1 MAAQNVAQ
9 KVLFMYCIYFLW
21 PNMKS
26 CSSALWLCFCGK
38 SWAKRKLRACI
49 NCFCVLSVCLSCWW
63 ERWTAARC
71 CRWLPVWE
79 EQGECVSVGSRV
91 WLPESGV
98 LWLESLLWRSRPPL
112 KYDWFM
118 TQCVIINICV
128 YSLWTF
134 SLWRTSR
141 VMSLHTH
148 GVIHLSW
155 VQRFDK
161 FRNAEKRWY
170 RCRVFVGEDIITYNF
185 EDIKLCKMYII
196 VFK

>member
-1 MAAQNVAQ
+1 MLLKRFCSCTAFISCDQTWNHAAVHCDCVSVARAEQ
-9 KVLFMYCIYFLW
+9 RGSWELASIVFV
-21 PNMKS
+21 
-26 CSSALWLCFCGK
+26 FCQCV
-38 SWAKRKLRACI
+38 WAADGRGGQQHA
-49 NCFCVLSVCLSCWW
+49 VVGD
-63 ERWTAARC
+63 A
-71 CRWLPVWE
+71 VWE